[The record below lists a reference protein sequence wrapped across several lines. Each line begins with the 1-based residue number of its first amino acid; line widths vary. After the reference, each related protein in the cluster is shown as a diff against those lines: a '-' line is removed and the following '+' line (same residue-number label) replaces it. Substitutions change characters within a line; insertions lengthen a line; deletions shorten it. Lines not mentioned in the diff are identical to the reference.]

1 LLGALIAH
9 PELVRFALRLAFL
22 IPWKRKSEAT

>member
-9 PELVRFALRLAFL
+9 PALVRTALRIAFL
-22 IPWKRKSEAT
+22 IPWKRKSEAN